1 MTKKLLDISQN
12 FNSARMSLSNIK
24 VFEREDIKNIL
35 SASGFPKGNDMISQC
50 IKFNIVE
57 KKGNNKYMLPS
68 KPVYYQKIGNAIQ
81 ACRKQ
86 RNVTAARYRA
96 RIAAEIEYSEGFLNK
111 HGFQVIGG

>member
-1 MTKKLLDISQN
+1 MKTIEIAQK
-12 FNSARMSLSNIK
+12 FNVARMSLGNIRILD
-24 VFEREDIKNIL
+24 REDIEAIL
-35 SASGFPKGNDMISQC
+35 KASGFPKGRDMIAQC

-68 KPVYYQKIGNAIQ
+68 KPIYYQKIGNVIN

-96 RIAAEIEYSEGFLNK
+96 RIAAEIEYSE
-111 HGFQVIGG
+111 